1 LLFFSAGVDA
11 QHDMEELQQRFNI
24 LRPEILE
31 TLSKSSFNLCRIHL
45 LPVLPGRCGY
55 EESAY
60 GLAERYQ
67 DFDTLVA
74 LCHKDTVYPPGE
86 NPHAA
91 RIQSY
96 IQRFKDNFTTALFQ
110 WYIQHG

>member
-1 LLFFSAGVDA
+1 
-11 QHDMEELQQRFNI
+11 MEELQQRFNI

-31 TLSKSSFNLCRIHL
+31 TLSKNLYNL
-45 LPVLPGRCGY
+45 LHVDVYKFFPGRFGY
-55 EESAY
+55 EEPAY

-74 LCHKDTVYPPGE
+74 LCHKETVYPPSE